1 MVLSMS
7 VSKQCETLGGGREEN
22 RFRSLGSSLMGSL
35 QSLSCVMVVTKQFPL
50 TGEMTC
56 PSLPSASS
64 ESTLCS
70 QPVHSHPHTPF
81 FHVGSLRAAKQRDFS
96 NFMYCEC
103 HSYKQDENRSQ
114 PLSPLSKPTLP
125 VPVQFHVL
133 YLCKQGPRSPFS
145 LVHPARDLVNHPQ
158 QEHSPLCQSPAGV
171 KDSSGKGWASLEIM
185 TLTSAMRLAVTGF

>member
-114 PLSPLSKPTLP
+114 PLSLLSPNP
-125 VPVQFHVL
+125 H
-133 YLCKQGPRSPFS
+133 C
-145 LVHPARDLVNHPQ
+145 
-158 QEHSPLCQSPAGV
+158 LCQC
-171 KDSSGKGWASLEIM
+171 SSMSFICANRVLAPH
-185 TLTSAMRLAVTGF
+185 SAWCIQHRIWLIIHSKNTALFVRALRV